1 MLETGAVYIL
11 GVTGMIG
18 LIVCARKMEI
28 VFRMIVRGCL
38 GVILLYGGNLLL
50 QYMEMDVLVGLNL
63 FTISSSAILGVPG
76 VIMLYAVAAVLG
88 G

>member
-18 LIVCARKMEI
+18 LIVCARKMEVI
-28 VFRMIVRGCL
+28 FRMIVRGCL
-38 GVILLYGGNLLL
+38 GVVLLYGANLLI
-50 QYMEMDVLVGLNL
+50 QYMETDVLVGLNL
-63 FTISSSAILGVPG
+63 LTISCSALLGVPG
-76 VIMLYAVAAVLG
+76 VIMLYAVAALLG

>member
-18 LIVCARKMEI
+18 LIVCARKMEVI
-28 VFRMIVRGCL
+28 FRMIVRGCL
-38 GVILLYGGNLLL
+38 GVVLLYGANLLI
-50 QYMEMDVLVGLNL
+50 QYMETDVLVGLNL
-63 FTISSSAILGVPG
+63 LTISCSAILGVPG
-76 VIMLYAVAAVLG
+76 VIMLYAVAALLG

>member
-18 LIVCARKMEI
+18 FIVCARKMEVI
-28 VFRMIVRGCL
+28 FRMIVRGCL
-38 GVILLYGGNLLL
+38 GVVLLYGANLLI
-50 QYMEMDVLVGLNL
+50 QYMETDVLVGLNL
-63 FTISSSAILGVPG
+63 LTISCSAILGVPG
-76 VIMLYAVAAVLG
+76 VIMLYAVAALLG

>member
-18 LIVCARKMEI
+18 LILCARKMEVI
-28 VFRMIVRGCL
+28 FRMIVRGCL
-38 GVILLYGGNLLL
+38 GVVLLYGANLLI
-50 QYMEMDVLVGLNL
+50 QYMETDVLVGLNL
-63 FTISSSAILGVPG
+63 LTISCSALLGVPG
-76 VIMLYAVAAVLG
+76 VIMLYAVAALLG

>member
-28 VFRMIVRGCL
+28 IFRMIVRGCL
-38 GVILLYGGNLLL
+38 GVVLLYGGNLLL

-76 VIMLYAVAAVLG
+76 VIMLYAVAAILG